1 MCTYRENNEKEKTC
15 KLHIYVSFWLLFV
28 IDNPELIVYYVL
40 HCRLQIYLHTSMML
54 LESAKIFG
62 CGH

>member
-1 MCTYRENNEKEKTC
+1 MCTYRVNDEKEKTC
-15 KLHIYVSFWLLFV
+15 KLSFWLLFV
-28 IDNPELIVYYVL
+28 IDNPEIIVYYVIYR
-40 HCRLQIYLHTSMML
+40 RLPIYLHTSMML